1 MKKVIIVDD
10 DELLRKLLTRKL
22 KEEGYEVVLAVDGK
36 EGVEKIKEE
45 KPDLIL
51 MDIVMPNMD
60 GFQAMEEIQ
69 KDESISHIPIV
80 VVSNSGQPVE
90 IDRAKKLGAS
100 DWLVKTEFD
109 PQEVINKVVAQI
121 GEGEKTTDIEENEEQ

>member
-36 EGVEKIKEE
+36 EGVEKIKEG

-109 PQEVINKVVAQI
+109 PQEVINKVIAQI
-121 GEGEKTTDIEENEEQ
+121 GEGEKTTDIEEKREQ